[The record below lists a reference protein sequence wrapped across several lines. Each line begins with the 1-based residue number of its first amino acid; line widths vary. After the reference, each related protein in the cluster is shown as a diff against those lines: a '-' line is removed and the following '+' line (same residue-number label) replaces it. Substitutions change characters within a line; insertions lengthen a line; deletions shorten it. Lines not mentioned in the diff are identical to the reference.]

1 MVVVPLNDYYE
12 DALFLPRRTVHSCG
26 CVCARRVAIL
36 LFGKD
41 RISTSEK

>member
-12 DALFLPRRTVHSCG
+12 DALFLPRRPVHSCG